1 MCRGDTAQVKLTR
14 AERRFVEDASHALR
28 DPLTICRGHL
38 ELLGND
44 PKEQRRAIAL
54 VMDELD
60 RIARMID
67 DLELLA
73 EAERPDFLQAE
84 SIDVTLFAHELVT
97 KASVLAPR
105 RWVLDH
111 TAGGT
116 FQADRQRLTEAVMNL
131 ARNAAQHTRPDG
143 TVAIG
148 LSLNENEARISVRDN
163 GAGIALS
170 DQAGVFDRFTRGK
183 GAQRRYRT
191 NGLGLAVAKA
201 IADAHGGR
209 LELDSRVGEGS
220 TFTIIVPA
228 DSENSLSESGRG
240 GRAESQPQP

>member
-1 MCRGDTAQVKLTR
+1 MKLTGDQR
-14 AERRFVEDASHALR
+14 QFVRDAIHALR

-38 ELLGND
+38 ELVGSD

-73 EAERPDFLQAE
+73 EAEHSDFLQPE
-84 SIDVTLFAHELVT
+84 SIDVTLFAHELVA
-97 KASVLAPR
+97 KASALAPR

-111 TAGGT
+111 TPDGT
-116 FQADRQRLTEAVMNL
+116 LQADRQRLTEAVMKL
-131 ARNAAQHTRPDG
+131 ARNAAQHTRADG
-143 TVAIG
+143 TVAVG
-148 LSLNENEARISVRDN
+148 LSLNENEARISVRDD
-163 GAGIALS
+163 GVGIALS
-170 DQAGVFDRFTRGK
+170 DQVRIFDRFTRGK

-191 NGLGLAVAKA
+191 NGLGLAVVKA

-209 LELDSRVGEGS
+209 LELESRVGEGS
-220 TFTIIVPA
+220 TFTIVVP
-228 DSENSLSESGRG
+228 RG
-240 GRAESQPQP
+240 

>member
-84 SIDVTLFAHELVT
+84 SIDVTLFAHELVA
-97 KASVLAPR
+97 KASELAPR
-105 RWVLDH
+105 RWVLDQ
-111 TAGGT
+111 TADGT
-116 FQADRQRLTEAVMNL
+116 LQADRQRLTEAFMNL

-209 LELDSRVGEGS
+209 LELDSRMGEGS
-220 TFTIIVPA
+220 AFTIVIP
-228 DSENSLSESGRG
+228 LG
-240 GRAESQPQP
+240 